1 LNSYRTGSEWS
12 RVFPKS
18 TSNIEVGVERASDGN
33 IARIDVGESALEDLE
48 KIANKE
54 AVNHYRRALKFG
66 LYSVDSET
74 KLRKSRKSAEVLKNI
89 IKGRVEN
96 VSLR

>member
-1 LNSYRTGSEWS
+1 
-12 RVFPKS
+12 
-18 TSNIEVGVERASDGN
+18 VERASDGN
-33 IARIDVGESALEDLE
+33 IARIDVDESALEDLE